1 MTDERHDEPERPIE
15 PPAEAV
21 PTREVKSSDAVD
33 DATAVDREA
42 AADGAIADSGG
53 SDGTDD
59 AERQDD
65 AATPTGHD
73 AEPEHAPES
82 STAAVADS
90 EAAAVAGPDS
100 DGVGDPESAAVG
112 GPNGA
117 DAAVGGS
124 GSSWRLTAAVR
135 TPKLTAANLI
145 IALLIGLL
153 GFALIAQV
161 HSNSN
166 ESTLA
171 NDRPDDLVRILS
183 DLDARRDRLSTEISS
198 LQATVRQL
206 NSGAQ
211 SRQAALDAAAKRAN
225 ELGILGGTLPA
236 TGPGLVIDLIPASK
250 QQISADRVLDT
261 VEELRGAGAEA
272 MQINGT
278 GSSAVRIVASTYF
291 TDATGGIDVDGQII
305 GGTLTVTAIGDPQT
319 MQAALSIAGGVV
331 DSVRN
336 DGGTVQVNTPGTVQ
350 VTALHAAQP
359 LRFATPVS

>member
-1 MTDERHDEPERPIE
+1 MTNDRHDDAERPDE
-15 PPAEAV
+15 PPAEGV
-21 PTREVKSSDAVD
+21 PTPESSSTDAAD
-33 DATAVDREA
+33 DATPIEGGD
-42 AADGAIADSGG
+42 AADGAAADSGA
-53 SDGTDD
+53 SDGTDQ
-59 AERQDD
+59 AERPDD
-65 AATPTGHD
+65 AATEND
-73 AEPEHAPES
+73 AESERAS
-82 STAAVADS
+82 ST
-90 EAAAVAGPDS
+90 GPATE
-100 DGVGDPESAAVG
+100 P
-112 GPNGA
+112 
-117 DAAVGGS
+117 DAANADQPGS
-124 GSSWRLTAAVR
+124 ASNWRRLVAAGR
-135 TPKLTAANLI
+135 TRKLTTANLI
-145 IALLIGLL
+145 IALLVGLL

-198 LQATVRQL
+198 LQSTVRQL

-211 SRQAALDAAAKRAN
+211 SRQAALDAAAKRAD

-236 TGPGLVIDLIPASK
+236 KGPGLMIDLIPAGK
-250 QQISADRVLDT
+250 KQISADRVLDT

-291 TDATGGIDVDGQII
+291 TDATGGVDVDGQVI

-336 DGGTVQVNTPGTVQ
+336 DGGAVQVNTPTIVQ
-350 VTALHAAQP
+350 VTALTAAAP
-359 LRFATPVS
+359 LRFAKPVS